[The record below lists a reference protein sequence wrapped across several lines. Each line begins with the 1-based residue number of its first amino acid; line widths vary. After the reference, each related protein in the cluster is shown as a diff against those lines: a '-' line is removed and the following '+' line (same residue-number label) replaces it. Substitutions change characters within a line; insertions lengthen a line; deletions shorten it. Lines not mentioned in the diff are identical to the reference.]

1 MKKKSY
7 KDTALATMRG
17 MHILSAFNFWWNE
30 VVGVSEAIR
39 VTNRKLRCAQRP
51 TAFENSRLTW
61 VSVQDVVLNTL
72 KDRPRNQVK
81 HSQSSATFTK
91 HTSTERCLLMSLW
104 FLLVCHAL
112 TQNDAESPVSIFLL
126 TFTKKIKNT
135 CPHKKSLHQD
145 MVCLFK

>member
-1 MKKKSY
+1 MVSVKPNISTETVQPAAVSYNLGPSKKMKKKSY

-81 HSQSSATFTK
+81 HSQCSATFTK
-91 HTSTERCLLMSLW
+91 HTSTETYLAHVAMV
-104 FLLVCHAL
+104 LVG
-112 TQNDAESPVSIFLL
+112 VSRLD
-126 TFTKKIKNT
+126 TK
-135 CPHKKSLHQD
+135 
-145 MVCLFK
+145 